1 MKKIFLGVIIAVFG
15 AMALVACSSGK
26 QSVEDKEAL
35 LAQHKFSI
43 ASVNGTPFVSMQD
56 RSQFVQ
62 FDKDMQLT
70 GQICNTFSG
79 AATLK
84 GELLQVST
92 MTSTNMLCSDEVNA
106 LEGAFFAILQQGAV
120 VTVEAETLTLS
131 SQPSG
136 EKSSAQA
143 DNGATPEGFTFV
155 LHRENSIAE

>member
-1 MKKIFLGVIIAVFG
+1 MKNILMALIIAVFG
-15 AMALVACSSGK
+15 MMSLMACSSGK

-92 MTSTNMLCSDEVNA
+92 MASTSMLCSDEVNA

-131 SQPSG
+131 SQPSVG
-136 EKSSAQA
+136 KTSVQA
-143 DNGATPEGFTFV
+143 DDGALPEAFTFV

>member
-1 MKKIFLGVIIAVFG
+1 
-15 AMALVACSSGK
+15 MALMACSSGK

-136 EKSSAQA
+136 AKPSVQA
-143 DNGATPEGFTFV
+143 GDGASPETFTFV

>member
-1 MKKIFLGVIIAVFG
+1 MKNRLMALIITVFG
-15 AMALVACSSGK
+15 MMALMACSSGK

-79 AATLK
+79 PATLK

-106 LEGAFFAILQQGAV
+106 LEGAFFTILQQGAV

-131 SQPSG
+131 SQPSVQAG
-136 EKSSAQA
+136 DSAS
-143 DNGATPEGFTFV
+143 PEAFTFV